1 MAKKSDFKI
10 IAKTFSGLEEVL
22 MAEIVA
28 LGGTNV
34 EVITRGVSF
43 DSDLETLYRVNYYSR
58 TALRFLWKL
67 AEFDIMNQQDLYDNV
82 KSAVDWHKLFLP
94 AKSIMV
100 SSNIHNSNVFNNGMF
115 VSQRAKD
122 AIVDKFREEKLKRP
136 YVDTDNPSVIIN
148 IHIAKEKCTVL
159 LDSSGKSLHLRG
171 YKVTNSMAP
180 INEVLAAGMIKMSEW
195 DMKTDFYDPMCGSGT
210 FSIEAALMAKGI
222 PPGVFRDK
230 FAFENWSNFDS
241 ELFVDVS
248 EEYEEKNLECKI
260 YASDFSLQ
268 AIKIANANMKS
279 AFVFNDIHLENIDFA
294 EYRVVNSEGA
304 VVMLNPPYGERLKVG
319 ALHAIYELIGRT
331 IKHKFIGSRVFIIS
345 SNKEA
350 TKHIGLKPTKKTTL
364 FNGSLECSFNQYDIF
379 GGKHK
384 DFKKKQTKNV

>member
-1 MAKKSDFKI
+1 MKEKASLKI
-10 IAKTFSGLEEVL
+10 IAKTFSGLENVMKE
-22 MAEIVA
+22 EIIA

-34 EVITRGVSF
+34 EIITRGVSF
-43 DSDLETLYRVNYYSR
+43 DCDLETLYRVNYYSR
-58 TALRFLWKL
+58 TALRFLWKI
-67 AEFDIMNQQDLYDNV
+67 AEFDIINQQDLYDNIN
-82 KSAVDWHKLFLP
+82 KTIAWHKLFLP

-100 SSNIHNSNVFNNGMF
+100 STNIHNSNVFNNSMF

-171 YKVTNSMAP
+171 YKVANSMAP
-180 INEVLAAGMIKMSEW
+180 INEVLAAGMIKLSGW

-210 FSIEAALMAKGI
+210 FSIEAALMAKGV

-230 FAFENWSNFDS
+230 FAFENWSNFDAD
-241 ELFVDVS
+241 LFTDIS
-248 EEYEEKNLECKI
+248 EEYEEKDMECKI
-260 YASDFSLQ
+260 YASDFSPQ
-268 AIKIANANMKS
+268 AIKIASANMKG
-279 AFVFNDIHLENIDFA
+279 AFVSGDINLVNTDFA
-294 EYRVVNSEGA
+294 EFQTVTIKGA

-319 ALHAIYELIGRT
+319 AINAIYEMIGRT
-331 IKHKFIGSRVFIIS
+331 IKHKFVGSKVFIIS

-350 TKHIGLKPTKKTTL
+350 SKSIGLKPSKKVVL
-364 FNGSLECSFNQYDIF
+364 FNGPLECVFSQYDIF

-384 DFKKKQTKNV
+384 DFKKKQAKER